1 MAQSVHSA
9 VTTYKQKRFD
19 TAALEAMKAYDA
31 RVQIVPVEAKLNGT
45 DKAIIAKNPRQFN
58 FSLWSG
64 LPNAWIEECF
74 GEDLGKRLVKIKLI
88 KVELHPV
95 EQPPV
100 PLPPYLDVQIAEAAG
115 FHRAMNIWSNLPR
128 QGIFFSDAQSD
139 LRRQAAKLAD
149 LLAPYNIEDPS
160 SLPGKFSGF
169 QSGLRC
175 PNRLSLQTAGPRDLV
190 PQISYYDEFL
200 NILNRS

>member
-1 MAQSVHSA
+1 MAVLPNA
-9 VTTYKQKRFD
+9 VAAYKQKRFD

-31 RVQIVPVEAKLNGT
+31 GIHSVPSRAMLNAS
-45 DKAIIAKNPRQFN
+45 DKAIIAQNPPQFN
-58 FSLWSG
+58 AKEL
-64 LPNAWIEECF
+64 A
-74 GEDLGKRLVKIKLI
+74 KQLVEYKLI
-88 KVELHPV
+88 RREPRPV
-95 EQPPV
+95 KQPPV
-100 PLPPYLDVQIAEAAG
+100 AQHPAEQCLVEQRLVAQRRDLDVEIAEAAG

-149 LLAPYNIEDPS
+149 LLAPYNIEDPR

-175 PNRLSLQTAGPRDLV
+175 PTRLSLQTAGPRDLV
-190 PQISYYDEFL
+190 PQVSYYDEFL